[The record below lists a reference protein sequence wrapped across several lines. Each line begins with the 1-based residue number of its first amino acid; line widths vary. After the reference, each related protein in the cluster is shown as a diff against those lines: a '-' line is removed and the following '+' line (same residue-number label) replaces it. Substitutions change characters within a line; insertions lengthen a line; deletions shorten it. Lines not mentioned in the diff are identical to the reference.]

1 MSLFIAI
8 ALLGLL
14 SGEGVPAENARTAQ
28 AAPAPTTRI
37 ATEADRLPPPEDVV
51 EYSNRTDPEGPG
63 QGELHLQRQHP
74 ALTAVSTNAALQR
87 ADLMPLPQL
96 RLGSR
101 TAEWG
106 DVLRLRATRDASGQ
120 CRVPLRFSVINGGLL
135 PSAATRHVLRQG
147 ASLESLGAPVHTL
160 QQAALAAGAS
170 TPFEAM
176 LTLGEG
182 SAWIELTLDV
192 DDAVNESNEANNRR
206 RVQLQVRGD
215 CR

>member
-1 MSLFIAI
+1 MSPFIAV
-8 ALLGLL
+8 AVLWLL
-14 SGEGVPAENARTAQ
+14 SGEVQPAENARNVQ
-28 AAPAPTTRI
+28 SAPAPTAR
-37 ATEADRLPPPEDVV
+37 AAAEAGRLPPPGDVV

-63 QGELHLQRQHP
+63 QGELHIQRQGAELISKTQTS
-74 ALTAVSTNAALQR
+74 ALR
-87 ADLMPLPQL
+87 ADLLPLPQL
-96 RLGSR
+96 RLGRR

-120 CRVPLRFSVINGGLL
+120 CQVPLHFSVINGGLL

-147 ASLESLGAPVHTL
+147 ASLESLGPPVHTL

-176 LTLGEG
+176 LTLAEG
-182 SAWIELTLDV
+182 SAWIELALDV
-192 DDAVNESNEANNRR
+192 DDAVSESNEANNRR
-206 RVQLQVRGD
+206 RVQLLVRGD

>member
-1 MSLFIAI
+1 MSPFIAI

-14 SGEGVPAENARTAQ
+14 SGEGVPAEHARSAQ
-28 AAPAPTTRI
+28 ATPAPTTRV

-63 QGELHLQRQHP
+63 QGELHIQRQVP
-74 ALTAVSTNAALQR
+74 ALLSETQTSALR
-87 ADLMPLPQL
+87 ADLLPLPQL

-106 DVLRLRATRDASGQ
+106 DVLRLRATRDVSGQ

-135 PSAATRHVLRQG
+135 PSAATHHVLRQG
-147 ASLESLGAPVHTL
+147 ASLDSLGAPVHTL
-160 QQAALAAGAS
+160 QQAALAAGGSKA
-170 TPFEAM
+170 FEAM
-176 LTLGEG
+176 LTLAEG
-182 SAWIELTLDV
+182 SAWIELALDV